1 MNKMNSIKAIKQ
13 YRADLR
19 GQSGSGNKSKSW
31 LNSHT
36 VYDKNGN
43 ILLQE
48 TFYPNGSV
56 NEIIANDYDANG
68 RLIQE
73 KCQFGDEDHI
83 EKRNFYRNEE
93 GVIVREIKYFAEDT
107 FDTITYHYND
117 QQQLVSKK
125 TINDEQE
132 TEEET
137 RFEYMNGLLL
147 RAATF
152 DGDGEL
158 LKEENFEW
166 DDAGRQTTVKTVN
179 TLTGEDFA
187 IRTTY
192 DQSGRKLSETREDDE
207 GNPVQ
212 QLFYTYTDQGN
223 LLSILTEENGK
234 NAVMVYEYDASGN
247 LIKQEET
254 DEAGNVLILVKREF
268 DEHNNPLSTEVFIDG
283 QGLSPSSHYVTRFE
297 YEFFEN

>member
-1 MNKMNSIKAIKQ
+1 
-13 YRADLR
+13 
-19 GQSGSGNKSKSW
+19 
-31 LNSHT
+31 
-36 VYDKNGN
+36 
-43 ILLQE
+43 
-48 TFYPNGSV
+48 
-56 NEIIANDYDANG
+56 
-68 RLIQE
+68 
-73 KCQFGDEDHI
+73 
-83 EKRNFYRNEE
+83 
-93 GVIVREIKYFAEDT
+93 
-107 FDTITYHYND
+107 
-117 QQQLVSKK
+117 
-125 TINDEQE
+125 
-132 TEEET
+132 
-137 RFEYMNGLLL
+137 
-147 RAATF
+147 
-152 DGDGEL
+152 
-158 LKEENFEW
+158 
-166 DDAGRQTTVKTVN
+166 VN

-223 LLSILTEENGK
+223 LLSILTEENNK